1 MPDVEREAVTVA
13 VPTDSAPANESGPDA
28 LLDQRVWSRLL
39 VCWSLS
45 HGYRLSLDNEHELVK
60 KCNTF

>member
-1 MPDVEREAVTVA
+1 MWPVQGDDEGVT
-13 VPTDSAPANESGPDA
+13 S
-28 LLDQRVWSRLL
+28 LLHQRVWSRLL